1 MSSPIVPVI
10 LSGGSGSRLWP
21 LSRTAYPKQF
31 LSLGGDCSL
40 FQQSVARITSLVQAA
55 LPVSPPIVVTNE
67 EHRFLVADQL
77 KAFSWQTQIVLE
89 PTARNTAPAL
99 TLAALAAAEQGDDPI
114 LVVTPSD
121 HLVADNEAFV
131 QAVCRAVAKAEDGSI
146 VILGVTPDKPE
157 TAYGYIQAK
166 AQEED
171 GIYTVAQF
179 VEKPDAATAEY
190 YLGAG
195 CFYWNA
201 GLFILKAS
209 TWLKAIEQFREDI
222 FKAACTTWRQRS
234 TDQLD
239 NIRFIRPDAES
250 FAQIPSESIDYAVM
264 EPCAQSDIPI
274 SMVALDAGW
283 SDLGSWDAVW
293 QSLPKNENGNAI
305 IGDGMAVQ
313 AQNNLIYADR
323 KLVSVVGV
331 DNLIVVET
339 ADAVLITDHAHSQNV
354 KQLVGELEQQIRPE
368 AKIHRK
374 VYRPWGWYDSVDE
387 DERFKVKRIGVN
399 VGASL
404 SLQKHYHRAEHWIV
418 VKGTAEVTRGDE
430 VILLTENQSVYIP
443 LGEKHRLHNV
453 GRIPLE
459 LIEVQT
465 GSYLE
470 EDDIVRYQD
479 NFGRC

>member
-1 MSSPIVPVI
+1 M
-10 LSGGSGSRLWP
+10 
-21 LSRTAYPKQF
+21 
-31 LSLGGDCSL
+31 
-40 FQQSVARITSLVQAA
+40 
-55 LPVSPPIVVTNE
+55 
-67 EHRFLVADQL
+67 
-77 KAFSWQTQIVLE
+77 
-89 PTARNTAPAL
+89 
-99 TLAALAAAEQGDDPI
+99 
-114 LVVTPSD
+114 
-121 HLVADNEAFV
+121 
-131 QAVCRAVAKAEDGSI
+131 
-146 VILGVTPDKPE
+146 ILGVTPDKPE
-157 TAYGYIQAK
+157 TAYGYIQAQ

-171 GIYTVAQF
+171 GIYMVAQF

-209 TWLKAIEQFREDI
+209 TWLKAIERFREDI
-222 FKAACTTWRQRS
+222 FKVACTTWRQRS

-293 QSLPKNENGNAI
+293 QSLPKNQNGNAI

>member
-1 MSSPIVPVI
+1 MRP
-10 LSGGSGSRLWP
+10 
-21 LSRTAYPKQF
+21 
-31 LSLGGDCSL
+31 
-40 FQQSVARITSLVQAA
+40 
-55 LPVSPPIVVTNE
+55 NM
-67 EHRFLVADQL
+67 
-77 KAFSWQTQIVLE
+77 
-89 PTARNTAPAL
+89 
-99 TLAALAAAEQGDDPI
+99 
-114 LVVTPSD
+114 
-121 HLVADNEAFV
+121 
-131 QAVCRAVAKAEDGSI
+131 
-146 VILGVTPDKPE
+146 
-157 TAYGYIQAK
+157 
-166 AQEED
+166 
-171 GIYTVAQF
+171 
-179 VEKPDAATAEY
+179 
-190 YLGAG
+190 GAG

>member
-1 MSSPIVPVI
+1 
-10 LSGGSGSRLWP
+10 
-21 LSRTAYPKQF
+21 
-31 LSLGGDCSL
+31 
-40 FQQSVARITSLVQAA
+40 
-55 LPVSPPIVVTNE
+55 
-67 EHRFLVADQL
+67 
-77 KAFSWQTQIVLE
+77 
-89 PTARNTAPAL
+89 
-99 TLAALAAAEQGDDPI
+99 
-114 LVVTPSD
+114 
-121 HLVADNEAFV
+121 
-131 QAVCRAVAKAEDGSI
+131 
-146 VILGVTPDKPE
+146 
-157 TAYGYIQAK
+157 
-166 AQEED
+166 
-171 GIYTVAQF
+171 
-179 VEKPDAATAEY
+179 
-190 YLGAG
+190 
-195 CFYWNA
+195 
-201 GLFILKAS
+201 
-209 TWLKAIEQFREDI
+209 
-222 FKAACTTWRQRS
+222 
-234 TDQLD
+234 
-239 NIRFIRPDAES
+239 
-250 FAQIPSESIDYAVM
+250 M

-368 AKIHRK
+368 VKIHRK